1 MKRKIMVTVLSA
13 AVMLAFAGCS
23 GNDKDAGDKGVE
35 KKTEDTQEKAGA
47 QEMAGVQKDAGTQ
60 EKAGAQKEAGTQE
73 KESGAAG
80 ESSSNLLTT
89 AETLVKDLIEGN
101 TDNIKGNYEYTEQMK
116 SAVESGQFQAAFQ
129 ATLEAVGELKE
140 VQPAWEGEPQSGYDV
155 VQVPCDFA
163 VQPINLSISFLEGKI
178 GGVTTSVYQ
187 ESKEEVSIPENVTE
201 TDMDLSIAKGR
212 TLPGT
217 FAVPKNLKEYP
228 AVVFVHGSGSG
239 DRNEAYGQLK
249 PFQDLAW
256 GLAKQGIASYRYDK
270 ISYVYGK
277 EIAEEKEFTV
287 YDETVNDAV
296 AAVKMLRE
304 QEGVS
309 KVYVVGHSQGAQMMG
324 AIAREAKPD
333 GCVMM
338 AGPARG
344 FAETLERQ
352 YTFLQSLN
360 PNPSEQ
366 EKAVY
371 EQGFAAVEQMK
382 NIDSLSEDEKIMGQD
397 LTYIK
402 SLLDYDAV
410 KEAEDMS
417 MPVLVLQGEEDYQ
430 VTMDDFRIWKDNY
443 EGKDNWKFVAFPGL
457 SHMFMEGRYEDGP
470 ASYQGVK
477 HIPDEVTDTIA
488 GFING

>member
-23 GNDKDAGDKGVE
+23 GNGKDAGDKGAE
-35 KKTEDTQEKAGA
+35 KKTEDTQGE
-47 QEMAGVQKDAGTQ
+47 
-60 EKAGAQKEAGTQE
+60 AGAQKEAGAQE

-80 ESSSNLLTT
+80 ESSSDLLTT

-129 ATLEAVGELKE
+129 AALEAVGELKE

-163 VQPINLSISFLEGKI
+163 VQPINLTISFLEGKI

-201 TDMDLSIAKGR
+201 TDMDLSIAEGR

-270 ISYVYGK
+270 D
-277 EIAEEKEFTV
+277 FTV

-410 KEAEDMS
+410 KEAEDMT

-443 EGKDNWKFVAFPGL
+443 EGKDNWQFVSFPGL

>member
-1 MKRKIMVTVLSA
+1 MQRKMIIAALGA
-13 AVMLAFAGCS
+13 AVMLALAGCS
-23 GNDKDAGDKGVE
+23 GKDKDTEGGGAE
-35 KKTEDTQEKAGA
+35 KKAEDTQKEGTSDKNA
-47 QEMAGVQKDAGTQ
+47 DAA
-60 EKAGAQKEAGTQE
+60 EEDDSSKE
-73 KESGAAG
+73 KEGGSGDVQAG
-80 ESSSNLLTT
+80 DRELLTT
-89 AETLVKDLIEGN
+89 AESLVKDLVEGN

-116 SAVESGQFQAAFQ
+116 SAVDSGQFEAAFQ
-129 ATLEAVGELKE
+129 AALEAVGELKE
-140 VQPAWEGEPQSGYDV
+140 IQPAWEGEPQSGFDMI
-155 VQVPCDFA
+155 QVPCDFA
-163 VQPINLSISFLEGKI
+163 VQPINLTISFLEGKI
-178 GGVTTSVYQ
+178 GGVVTSMYQ
-187 ESKEEVSIPENVTE
+187 ESKEEVSVPENVTE
-201 TDMDLSIAKGR
+201 TDMDLSIAGGR

-217 FAVPKNLKEYP
+217 FAAPRNLKEYP

-239 DRNEAYGQLK
+239 DRNESAGQLK
-249 PFQDLAW
+249 PFRDLAW
-256 GLAKQGIASYRYDK
+256 GLAKEGIASYRYDK

-277 EIAEEKEFTV
+277 EIAADKEFTV

-309 KVYVVGHSQGAQMMG
+309 RVYVVGHSQGAQMMG
-324 AIAREAKPD
+324 AIAREAQPD

-366 EKAVY
+366 EKAAY

-382 NIDSLSEDEKIMGQD
+382 NIDSLSEDDKIMGQN

-410 KEAEDMS
+410 KEAEDMT

-430 VTMDDFRIWKDNY
+430 VTMDDFQIWKDTY
-443 EGKDNWKFVAFPGL
+443 EGKDNWQFVSFPGL

-470 ASYQGVK
+470 ASYQGAK
-477 HIPDEVTDTIA
+477 HVPDEVTETIA
-488 GFING
+488 GFVKG